1 MEQKYYITTP
11 IYYVNGEPHL
21 GHAYTTIAA
30 DILARFNRLR
40 NKKVFFLTG
49 TDEHGLKIQQTAE
62 KLGITPKEL
71 ADKNA
76 NRFKELWKLLNISYD
91 RFIRTTEPEHVEAVK
106 YILQR
111 CYENGDIYKGY
122 YEGWYCVGCEE
133 FKTEKE
139 LLEGNVCPIHK
150 KLCEY
155 IKEET
160 YYFRLSKYTEP
171 LLEFYEKNPQFVR
184 PEYRFNEVKEFVRQG
199 LKDISITRPRSRVK
213 WGIPAPFDEN
223 QTVYVWFDALTNYL
237 SGIGYPKPQYKEWW
251 PADLHLV
258 GKDILRFHAV
268 YWPAFLMS
276 AGEELPK
283 QIFAH
288 GWWLVEGHKISKSLG
303 NVIDPFVAVEKI
315 GVDPFRYIL
324 FRETP
329 FGEDGNLTRESV
341 LNRVNG
347 ELVNE
352 IGNLYSRV
360 VAMVH
365 KYLGGEIDEFQNY
378 NSSTLTR
385 LDEELKKFLDKHSYS
400 TVEELYSCTIDNNDK
415 LFKTVDGVIFALV
428 KASSRRPL
436 VEDSYAVYIWDKRLN
451 KWRPANIYL
460 TNPENIFFAVSKHYI
475 TASISQGLSYH
486 IPIIKKFL
494 YQTQGVYSLANL
506 IIALSIKINNLTVKK
521 LLSNIDEYNFH
532 KGLEIILE
540 AISTYNKF
548 IDQTKPWEL
557 YKNQDLER
565 LKTVL
570 YIALN
575 GLAVITH
582 LLYPFMPTT
591 MEKALKMVGLEKL
604 ESFNRLGAF
613 VLKTPLKVGRKENL
627 FRRITE
633 DDLTF
638 IVKVE
643 EKPKEVK
650 MEERKPEGV
659 EYIDFNDFQK
669 VVLKVGQILEVE
681 EIPKAKKLYK
691 LTVDLGEENPRTIV
705 AGIKP
710 FYTPEE
716 LKNKKVIVV
725 ANLKPKKLMGIES
738 QGMLLAANDGENFSL
753 LTVEKDIKNGTRV
766 S

>member
-1 MEQKYYITTP
+1 MESKYYITTP
-11 IYYVNGEPHL
+11 IYYVNGDPHL

-91 RFIRTTEPEHVEAVK
+91 RFIRTTEPEHVKAVK
-106 YILQR
+106 HILQR
-111 CYENGDIYKGY
+111 CYEKGDIYKGY

-150 KLCEY
+150 KPCEY

-171 LLEFYEKNPQFVR
+171 LLEFYERNPQFVK

-199 LKDISITRPRSRVK
+199 LKDISITRPRNRVK

-237 SGIGYPKPQYKEWW
+237 SGIGYPKPQYREWW

-365 KYLGGEIDEFQNY
+365 KYLGGEIDNVKDLSEFSDYKNLTEGIIRNY
-378 NSSTLTR
+378 I
-385 LDEELKKFLDKHSYS
+385 K
-400 TVEELYSCTIDNNDK
+400 
-415 LFKTVDGVIFALV
+415 
-428 KASSRRPL
+428 L
-436 VEDSYAVYIWDKRLN
+436 VEDYK
-451 KWRPANIYL
+451 
-460 TNPENIFFAVSKHYI
+460 
-475 TASISQGLSYH
+475 
-486 IPIIKKFL
+486 
-494 YQTQGVYSLANL
+494 
-506 IIALSIKINNLTVKK
+506 
-521 LLSNIDEYNFH
+521 FH
-532 KGLEIILE
+532 KALEEVLKLAE
-540 AISTYNKF
+540 YLNRF

-557 YKNQDLER
+557 YKNKDLKR

-591 MEKALKMVGLEKL
+591 MEKALKMVGLEKF
-604 ESFNRLGAF
+604 ETFDRLNAF
-613 VLKTPLKVGRKENL
+613 VLKTPLKVGKKENL

-650 MEERKPEGV
+650 MEEKKPEGV

-691 LTVDLGEENPRTIV
+691 LTVELGEENPRTIV

-716 LKNKKVIVV
+716 LKGKKVIVV

-753 LTVEKDIKNGTRV
+753 LTVEKNIKNGTRV

>member
-1 MEQKYYITTP
+1 MAEKFYVTTP
-11 IYYVNGEPHL
+11 IYYVNGQPHL
-21 GHAYTTIAA
+21 GHAYTTVAA
-30 DILARFNRLR
+30 DILARFNRLLGKR
-40 NKKVFFLTG
+40 VFFLTG

-62 KLGITPKEL
+62 EMGITPKEL
-71 ADKNA
+71 ADRNA
-76 NRFKELWKLLNISYD
+76 QRFKELWKILNISYD
-91 RFIRTTEPEHVEAVK
+91 RFIRTTEPAHVEAVK
-106 YILQR
+106 YILQK
-111 CYENGDIYKGY
+111 CYDRGDIYKGH

-133 FKTEKE
+133 FKTPKE

-150 KLCEY
+150 KPCEY

-160 YYFRLSKYTEP
+160 YYFRLSKYTDK
-171 LLEFYEKNPQFVR
+171 LLEFYEKNPHFVK
-184 PEYRFNEVKEFVRQG
+184 PQYRFNEVKEFVRQG
-199 LKDISITRPRSRVK
+199 LKDISITRPRNRVK
-213 WGIPAPFDEN
+213 WGIAAPFDEN

-237 SGIGYPKPQYKEWW
+237 SGVGYPSPEYKEWW

-360 VAMVH
+360 TAMAN
-365 KYLGGEIDEFQNY
+365 KYTEGWVERNENTPFAEEYIQLTEEVLKNY
-378 NSSTLTR
+378 LR
-385 LDEELKKFLDKHSYS
+385 LM
-400 TVEELYSCTIDNNDK
+400 
-415 LFKTVDGVIFALV
+415 
-428 KASSRRPL
+428 
-436 VEDSYAVYIWDKRLN
+436 EDYK
-451 KWRPANIYL
+451 
-460 TNPENIFFAVSKHYI
+460 
-475 TASISQGLSYH
+475 
-486 IPIIKKFL
+486 
-494 YQTQGVYSLANL
+494 
-506 IIALSIKINNLTVKK
+506 
-521 LLSNIDEYNFH
+521 FH
-532 KGLEIILE
+532 KALEE
-540 AISTYNKF
+540 ALKLAEFLNRY
-548 IDQTKPWEL
+548 IDRTKPWEL
-557 YKNQDLER
+557 NREGKTET
-565 LKTVL
+565 LKGVL
-570 YIALN
+570 YLLAD
-575 GLAVITH
+575 GLRILTY
-582 LLYPFMPTT
+582 LLAPFMPAS
-591 MEKALKMVGLEKL
+591 MERALKMLGLEDF
-604 ESFNRLGAF
+604 ENLGG
-613 VLKTPLKVGRKENL
+613 LKPLSLNSPHRVGQKENL
-627 FRRITE
+627 FRKITE
-633 DDLTF
+633 GDLTF

-643 EKPKEVK
+643 EKPKEEK
-650 MEERKPEGV
+650 MEQKPEGV
-659 EYIDFNDFQK
+659 EYIDFADFQR

-691 LTVDLGEENPRTIV
+691 LTVDLGEEKPRTIV

-710 FYTPEE
+710 YYSPEE
-716 LKNKKVIVV
+716 LKGKKVIVV

-738 QGMLLAANDGENFSL
+738 RGMLLAANDGENFAL
-753 LTVEKDIKNGTRV
+753 LTVEKAVKNGTRV

>member
-1 MEQKYYITTP
+1 MASKFYLTTP

-21 GHAYTTIAA
+21 GHAYTTVAA
-30 DILARFNRLR
+30 DIVARYKRLKR
-40 NKKVFFLTG
+40 NKVFFLTG

-62 KLGITPKEL
+62 KLGVHPKEL

-76 NRFKELWKLLNISYD
+76 ERFKELWKLLNISYD
-91 RFIRTTEPEHVEAVK
+91 RFIRTTEPAHAEAVRH
-106 YILQR
+106 ILMK
-111 CYENGDIYKGY
+111 CYEKGDIYKGY

-139 LLEGNVCPIHK
+139 LLEGHVCPIHK
-150 KLCEY
+150 KKCEY

-160 YYFRLSKYTEP
+160 YYFRLSKYTDK
-171 LLEFYEKNPQFVR
+171 LLEFYEKNPEFVK
-184 PEYRFNEVKEFVRQG
+184 PQYRFNEVKEFVRQG
-199 LKDISITRPRSRVK
+199 LKDISITRPRSRVW

-237 SGIGYPKPQYKEWW
+237 TGVGYPDPKYKEWW

-283 QIFAH
+283 QVFAH

-352 IGNLYSRV
+352 IGNLFSRV

-365 KYLGGEIDEFQNY
+365 KYQGG
-378 NSSTLTR
+378 
-385 LDEELKKFLDKHSYS
+385 K
-400 TVEELYSCTIDNNDK
+400 
-415 LFKTVDGVIFALV
+415 IFALTDATQREADFV
-428 KASSRRPL
+428 K
-436 VEDSYAVYIWDKRLN
+436 VVWDVKYNYQKFMNELKFHKAIEEALKLAEFLN
-451 KWRPANIYL
+451 KY
-460 TNPENIFFAVSKHYI
+460 
-475 TASISQGLSYH
+475 
-486 IPIIKKFL
+486 
-494 YQTQGVYSLANL
+494 
-506 IIALSIKINNLTVKK
+506 
-521 LLSNIDEYNFH
+521 IDE
-532 KGLEIILE
+532 
-540 AISTYNKF
+540 
-548 IDQTKPWEL
+548 QKPWEL
-557 YKNQDLER
+557 HKEGRKVR
-565 LKTVL
+565 LNSVL
-570 YIALN
+570 YTLVS
-575 GLAVITH
+575 GLRILAH
-582 LLYPFMPTT
+582 LLYPFMPST
-591 MEKALKMVGLEKL
+591 MERALKEVLNISEFTDLYSLEPYQL
-604 ESFNRLGAF
+604 ELPHEVA
-613 VLKTPLKVGRKENL
+613 KKINL

-633 DDLTF
+633 EDLSF

-643 EKPKEVK
+643 KREEK
-650 MEERKPEGV
+650 MEQKVEGV
-659 EYIDFNDFQK
+659 QYIDFEDFQK
-669 VVLKVGQILEVE
+669 VELKVGEIVEVE

-691 LTVDLGEENPRTIV
+691 LTVDLGEEKPRTIV

-716 LKNKKVIVV
+716 LKNRKVIVV

-753 LTVEKDIKNGTRV
+753 LGVDKNIKNGTRV

>member
-1 MEQKYYITTP
+1 MNQKFYITTP
-11 IYYVNGEPHL
+11 IYYVNGDPHL

-30 DILARFNRLR
+30 DILARYNRLKG
-40 NKKVFFLTG
+40 KKVFFLTG
-49 TDEHGLKIQQTAE
+49 TDEHGLKIQQAAE
-62 KLGITPKEL
+62 KLGISPKEL
-71 ADKNA
+71 ADRNA
-76 NRFKELWKLLNISYD
+76 EKFKRLWEILNISYD
-91 RFIRTTEPEHVEAVK
+91 RFIRTTEPQHVEAVK
-106 YILQR
+106 HILQK
-111 CYENGDIYKGY
+111 CYEKGDIYKGY

-139 LLEGNVCPIHK
+139 LLEGHICPIHK
-150 KLCEY
+150 KPCEY

-171 LLEFYEKNPQFVR
+171 LLEFYEKNPDFVK
-184 PEYRFNEVKEFVRQG
+184 PQYRFNEVKEFVKQG
-199 LKDISITRPRSRVK
+199 LKDISITRPRNRVK

-237 SGIGYPKPQYKEWW
+237 SGVGYPNPEYKEWW

-276 AGEELPK
+276 AQEQLPK

-303 NVIDPFVAVEKI
+303 NVIDPFEAVEKI

-341 LNRVNG
+341 LNRING

-360 VAMVH
+360 IAMVH
-365 KYLGGEIDEFQNY
+365 KYQNGVIHPFVDTSEDEYQF
-378 NSSTLTR
+378 
-385 LDEELKKFLDKHSYS
+385 
-400 TVEELYSCTIDNNDK
+400 V
-415 LFKTVDGVIFALV
+415 KTVMDMLKDYRQNMNALKFH
-428 KASSRRPL
+428 KAI
-436 VEDSYAVYIWDKRLN
+436 EDALRLAEFLN
-451 KWRPANIYL
+451 K
-460 TNPENIFFAVSKHYI
+460 YI
-475 TASISQGLSYH
+475 
-486 IPIIKKFL
+486 
-494 YQTQGVYSLANL
+494 
-506 IIALSIKINNLTVKK
+506 
-521 LLSNIDEYNFH
+521 DRE
-532 KGLEIILE
+532 
-540 AISTYNKF
+540 
-548 IDQTKPWEL
+548 KPWEL
-557 YKNQDLER
+557 YKKGDK
-565 LKTVL
+565 LKLNSVL
-570 YIALN
+570 FTLVS
-575 GLAVITH
+575 GLRILTH
-582 LLYPFMPTT
+582 MLYPFMPAT
-591 MEKALKMVGLEKL
+591 MEKALKMLGLKDFIDLYHL
-604 ESFNRLGAF
+604 EPYQIEL
-613 VLKTPLKVGRKENL
+613 PHKVGEKINL

-633 DDLTF
+633 EDLSF
-638 IVKVE
+638 IR
-643 EKPKEVK
+643 KPKEETKPSEVKK
-650 MEERKPEGV
+650 MEQKPEGV

-681 EIPKAKKLYK
+681 DIPKAKKLYK

-710 FYTPEE
+710 YYQPEE
-716 LKNKKVIVV
+716 LKGKKVIVV

-753 LTVEKDIKNGTRV
+753 LTVEKDVKNGTRV

>member
-21 GHAYTTIAA
+21 GHAYTTVAA

-106 YILQR
+106 HILQR

-139 LLEGNVCPIHK
+139 LLEGNICPIHK
-150 KLCEY
+150 KPCEY

-171 LLEFYEKNPQFVR
+171 LLEFYERNPQFVR

-213 WGIPAPFDEN
+213 WGIPAPFNEN

-365 KYLGGEIDEFQNY
+365 KYLGGEIDNVEDLSEFSNY
-378 NSSTLTR
+378 ENLT
-385 LDEELKKFLDKHSYS
+385 EE
-400 TVEELYSCTIDNNDK
+400 
-415 LFKTVDGVIFALV
+415 VIKNYIA
-428 KASSRRPL
+428 L
-436 VEDSYAVYIWDKRLN
+436 VEDYK
-451 KWRPANIYL
+451 
-460 TNPENIFFAVSKHYI
+460 
-475 TASISQGLSYH
+475 
-486 IPIIKKFL
+486 
-494 YQTQGVYSLANL
+494 
-506 IIALSIKINNLTVKK
+506 
-521 LLSNIDEYNFH
+521 FH
-532 KGLEIILE
+532 KALEEVLKLAE
-540 AISTYNKF
+540 YLNRF

-557 YKNQDLER
+557 YKNQDLKR

-570 YIALN
+570 YIALT

-604 ESFNRLGAF
+604 ESFDRLTAF
-613 VLKTPLKVGRKENL
+613 VLKTPLKVGKKENL

-633 DDLTF
+633 KDLTF

-650 MEERKPEGV
+650 MEEKKPEGV

-691 LTVDLGEENPRTIV
+691 LTVDLGEKNPRTIV

-710 FYTPEE
+710 FYSPEE
-716 LKNKKVIVV
+716 LKGKKVIVV

>member
-106 YILQR
+106 HILQR

-150 KLCEY
+150 KPCEY

-160 YYFRLSKYTEP
+160 YYFRLSKYSEP
-171 LLEFYEKNPQFVR
+171 LLEFYERNPQFVR

-199 LKDISITRPRSRVK
+199 LKDISITRPRNRVK

-237 SGIGYPKPQYKEWW
+237 SGVGYPKPQYKEWW

-276 AGEELPK
+276 AGEKLPK

-365 KYLGGEIDEFQNY
+365 KYLGEEIDNVGDLSEFSNY
-378 NSSTLTR
+378 ENLT
-385 LDEELKKFLDKHSYS
+385 EE
-400 TVEELYSCTIDNNDK
+400 
-415 LFKTVDGVIFALV
+415 VIKNYIA
-428 KASSRRPL
+428 L
-436 VEDSYAVYIWDKRLN
+436 VEDYK
-451 KWRPANIYL
+451 
-460 TNPENIFFAVSKHYI
+460 
-475 TASISQGLSYH
+475 
-486 IPIIKKFL
+486 
-494 YQTQGVYSLANL
+494 
-506 IIALSIKINNLTVKK
+506 
-521 LLSNIDEYNFH
+521 FH
-532 KGLEIILE
+532 KALEEVLKLAE
-540 AISTYNKF
+540 YLNRF

-557 YKNQDLER
+557 YKNKDLDR

-604 ESFNRLGAF
+604 ESFDKLNAF
-613 VLKTPLKVGRKENL
+613 VLKTPLKVGKKENL

-633 DDLTF
+633 EDLTF

-643 EKPKEVK
+643 EKPKEGK

-691 LTVDLGEENPRTIV
+691 LTVDLGEEKPRTIV

>member
-1 MEQKYYITTP
+1 MADKFFLTTP
-11 IYYVNGEPHL
+11 IYYVNGQPHL
-21 GHAYTTIAA
+21 GHAYTTVAA
-30 DILARFNRLR
+30 DIIARFNRLR
-40 NKKVFFLTG
+40 GKKVFFLTG

-62 KLGITPKEL
+62 KLGITPEEL
-71 ADKNA
+71 ADRNA
-76 NRFKELWKLLNISYD
+76 DRFKELWKVLNISYD
-91 RFIRTTEPEHVEAVK
+91 RFIRTTETAHVEAVK
-106 YILQR
+106 YILQK
-111 CYENGDIYKGY
+111 CYENGDIYKGH

-150 KLCEY
+150 KPCEY

-160 YYFRLSKYTEP
+160 YYFRLSKYTEK
-171 LLEFYEKNPQFVR
+171 LLEFYEKNPQFVK
-184 PEYRFNEVKEFVRQG
+184 PEYRFNEVKEFVKQG
-199 LKDISITRPRSRVK
+199 LKDISITRPKNRVK
-213 WGIPAPFDEN
+213 WGIVAPFDEN

-237 SGIGYPKPQYKEWW
+237 SGVGYPSPEYKEWW

-360 VAMVH
+360 VSMAN
-365 KYLGGEIDEFQNY
+365 KYTEGGVEKTDAIPLAEEYAKLTEEVLGNY
-378 NSSTLTR
+378 QKL
-385 LDEELKKFLDKHSYS
+385 
-400 TVEELYSCTIDNNDK
+400 VEE
-415 LFKTVDGVIFALV
+415 FK
-428 KASSRRPL
+428 
-436 VEDSYAVYIWDKRLN
+436 
-451 KWRPANIYL
+451 
-460 TNPENIFFAVSKHYI
+460 
-475 TASISQGLSYH
+475 
-486 IPIIKKFL
+486 
-494 YQTQGVYSLANL
+494 
-506 IIALSIKINNLTVKK
+506 
-521 LLSNIDEYNFH
+521 FH
-532 KGLEIILE
+532 KALEETLRLAE
-540 AISTYNKF
+540 FLNRY

-557 YKNQDLER
+557 NKEGKTET
-565 LKTVL
+565 LKGVL
-570 YIALN
+570 YLLTD
-575 GLAVITH
+575 GLRILTH
-582 LLYPFMPTT
+582 LLFPFMPTS
-591 MEKALKMVGLEKL
+591 MEKALKMLGLE
-604 ESFNRLGAF
+604 EFENLGSLKPLS
-613 VLKTPLKVGRKENL
+613 LKTPHRVGKKENL

-633 DDLTF
+633 EDLTF

-643 EKPKEVK
+643 EKPKEEK
-650 MEERKPEGV
+650 MEQKPEGV
-659 EYIDFNDFQK
+659 EYIEFADFQR
-669 VVLKVGQILEVE
+669 VVLKVGEIVRIE

-691 LTVDLGEENPRTIV
+691 LTVDLGEEKPRTIV

-710 FYTPEE
+710 YYSPEE
-716 LKNKKVIVV
+716 LKGKKVIVV

-753 LTVEKDIKNGTRV
+753 LTVEKSVKNGTRV

>member
-1 MEQKYYITTP
+1 MGQKFYVTTP

-30 DILARFNRLR
+30 DIVARYHRLKGDR
-40 NKKVFFLTG
+40 VFFLTG

-71 ADKNA
+71 ADRNA
-76 NRFKELWKLLNISYD
+76 ERFKELWKVLNISYD
-91 RFIRTTEPEHVEAVK
+91 RFIRTTEPDHVEAVK
-106 YILQR
+106 HILQK

-150 KLCEY
+150 KPCEY
-155 IKEET
+155 IREET

-171 LLEFYEKNPQFVR
+171 LLEFYEKNPNFVK
-184 PEYRFNEVKEFVRQG
+184 PAYRFNEVKEFVRQG
-199 LKDISITRPRSRVK
+199 LKDISITRPRNRVK

-237 SGIGYPKPQYKEWW
+237 SGVGYPKPKYREWW

-283 QIFAH
+283 QVFAH

-315 GVDPFRYIL
+315 GVAPFRYIL

-365 KYLGGEIDEFQNY
+365 KYLGGEINKVSETPQREEYERLTAEVLENY
-378 NSSTLTR
+378 KNL
-385 LDEELKKFLDKHSYS
+385 LEELK
-400 TVEELYSCTIDNNDK
+400 
-415 LFKTVDGVIFALV
+415 
-428 KASSRRPL
+428 
-436 VEDSYAVYIWDKRLN
+436 
-451 KWRPANIYL
+451 
-460 TNPENIFFAVSKHYI
+460 
-475 TASISQGLSYH
+475 
-486 IPIIKKFL
+486 
-494 YQTQGVYSLANL
+494 
-506 IIALSIKINNLTVKK
+506 
-521 LLSNIDEYNFH
+521 FH
-532 KGLEIILE
+532 KTLEEVLRLSE
-540 AISTYNKF
+540 FLNRYV
-548 IDQTKPWEL
+548 DYTKPWEL
-557 YKNQDLER
+557 KKENREET
-565 LKTVL
+565 LKGVL
-570 YIALN
+570 YLLLD
-575 GLAVITH
+575 GLRVITH
-582 LLYPFMPTT
+582 LLYPFMPTA
-591 MEKALKMVGLEKL
+591 MERALKMVGLEGFENL
-604 ESFNRLGAF
+604 EGLKPLT
-613 VLKTPLKVGRKENL
+613 LKTPHRVGKKENL

-633 DDLTF
+633 EDLTF

-643 EKPKEVK
+643 EKTQKEDKK
-650 MEERKPEGV
+650 MEQKPEGV
-659 EYIDFNDFQK
+659 EYIDFSDFQR
-669 VVLKVGQILEVE
+669 VVLKVGEILEVE

-691 LTVDLGEENPRTIV
+691 LTVDLGEEKPRTIV

-753 LTVEKDIKNGTRV
+753 LTVEKPVKNGTRV

>member
-1 MEQKYYITTP
+1 MTPKFYVTTP
-11 IYYVNGEPHL
+11 IYYVNGDPHL

-30 DILARFNRLR
+30 DIVARYRRL
-40 NKKVFFLTG
+40 KKYRVFFLTG

-62 KLGITPKEL
+62 KLGISPKEL
-71 ADKNA
+71 ADRNA
-76 NRFKELWKLLNISYD
+76 EKFQKLWEVLNISYD
-91 RFIRTTEPEHVEAVK
+91 RFIRTTEPQHVEAVK
-106 YILQR
+106 HILMK

-139 LLEGNVCPIHK
+139 LLEGHVCPIHK
-150 KLCEY
+150 KKCEY

-160 YYFRLSKYTEP
+160 YYFRLSKYTDK
-171 LLEFYEKNPQFVR
+171 LLEFYEQNPDFVK
-184 PEYRFNEVKEFVRQG
+184 PEYRFNEVKEFVKQG
-199 LKDISITRPRSRVK
+199 LKDISITRPRNRVK

-237 SGIGYPKPQYKEWW
+237 SGVGYPNPEYKNWW

-283 QIFAH
+283 QVFAH

-324 FRETP
+324 FRDTP
-329 FGEDGNLTRESV
+329 FGEDGNLTKERV
-341 LNRVNG
+341 LNRING

-360 VAMVH
+360 IAMVH
-365 KYLGGEIDEFQNY
+365 KYQNGII
-378 NSSTLTR
+378 
-385 LDEELKKFLDKHSYS
+385 KA
-400 TVEELYSCTIDNNDK
+400 
-415 LFKTVDGVIFALV
+415 TVDLCLIEAQFV
-428 KASSRRPL
+428 KVFREVRHN
-436 VEDSYAVYIWDKRLN
+436 YILHMNELRFHRAIEEVLKLAEYLN
-451 KWRPANIYL
+451 R
-460 TNPENIFFAVSKHYI
+460 YI
-475 TASISQGLSYH
+475 DIQ
-486 IPIIKKFL
+486 
-494 YQTQGVYSLANL
+494 
-506 IIALSIKINNLTVKK
+506 
-521 LLSNIDEYNFH
+521 
-532 KGLEIILE
+532 
-540 AISTYNKF
+540 
-548 IDQTKPWEL
+548 KPWEL
-557 YKNQDLER
+557 YKKGE
-565 LKTVL
+565 TVL
-570 YIALN
+570 LN
-575 GLAVITH
+575 SVLYTLVSGLRLLTH

-591 MEKALKMVGLEKL
+591 MEIALKKVLNLQKFDSLHELEPYQIELPHRVGEKI
-604 ESFNRLGAF
+604 
-613 VLKTPLKVGRKENL
+613 NL

-633 DDLTF
+633 EDLDF

-643 EKPKEVK
+643 EKPAVK
-650 MEERKPEGV
+650 SMEQKTEGV
-659 EYIDFNDFQK
+659 QYIEFSDFQK
-669 VVLKVGQILEVE
+669 VELKVGQILEVE

-691 LTVDLGEENPRTIV
+691 LTVDVGEEKPRTIV

-710 FYTPEE
+710 YYTPEE
-716 LKNKKVIVV
+716 LKGRKVIVV

-738 QGMLLAANDGENFSL
+738 QGMLLAANDGEHFSL
-753 LTVEKDIKNGTRV
+753 LSVDEKVKNGTRV

>member
-106 YILQR
+106 HILQR

-139 LLEGNVCPIHK
+139 LLEGHICPIHK
-150 KLCEY
+150 KPCEY

-171 LLEFYEKNPQFVR
+171 LLEFYERNPQFVK

-199 LKDISITRPRSRVK
+199 LKDISITRPRNRVK

-276 AGEELPK
+276 AGEELPQ

-303 NVIDPFVAVEKI
+303 NVIDPFVAVGKI

-365 KYLGGEIDEFQNY
+365 KYLGGEIDNVEDLSEFSDYKN
-378 NSSTLTR
+378 LT
-385 LDEELKKFLDKHSYS
+385 EEVIKSY
-400 TVEELYSCTIDNNDK
+400 I
-415 LFKTVDGVIFALV
+415 A
-428 KASSRRPL
+428 L
-436 VEDSYAVYIWDKRLN
+436 VEDYK
-451 KWRPANIYL
+451 
-460 TNPENIFFAVSKHYI
+460 
-475 TASISQGLSYH
+475 
-486 IPIIKKFL
+486 
-494 YQTQGVYSLANL
+494 
-506 IIALSIKINNLTVKK
+506 
-521 LLSNIDEYNFH
+521 FH
-532 KGLEIILE
+532 KALEEVLKLAE
-540 AISTYNKF
+540 YLNRF

-570 YIALN
+570 YIALT

-591 MEKALKMVGLEKL
+591 MEKALKMVSLEKL

-613 VLKTPLKVGRKENL
+613 VLKTPLKVGKKENL

-650 MEERKPEGV
+650 MEEKKPEGV

-716 LKNKKVIVV
+716 LKGKKVIVV